1 MLNNQQPLQATKLP
15 TNLPTKGAQSPV
27 ANQSATSSKP
37 EDGQQS
43 FEAKLSEH
51 IDSGD
56 DDKKMMKPSSKPE
69 AAEAAPPA
77 SQNATVA
84 PQEQASSR
92 ELLGQL
98 SDTNRFLASLK
109 ESMVKEA
116 SLKDEKVTS
125 SVSLASRQQGDLLR
139 AARARTDNG
148 RASAGEIDLDMKSS
162 KLQCFEGKDAK
173 LMLGGSGSGTSPF
186 GLLAANGGAGVS
198 TVALT
203 LGTMGIAGSMGPEAS
218 MKNTPTA
225 FEVQLATPFGDPH
238 FESSFANQISFLT
251 NQGIT
256 HAKIHLNPQEMGPVS
271 VDIHSIGD
279 KIEVNFQAAR
289 EQTRQAIEASI
300 DTLRGLMRDEGMSL
314 QNAVVSSIEVSPP
327 QAMSASSEQRSND
340 FQFDRAS
347 QFDGF
352 EKNFHQNSGDHRQPD
367 DQSFTD
373 VVRTDIR
380 PREPSVGRNSSM
392 MTGRLTGID
401 LFA

>member
-1 MLNNQQPLQATKLP
+1 MLNNQQPLQATNLP
-15 TNLPTKGAQSPV
+15 TQLQTQLQTKGAQSSA

-51 IDSGD
+51 IDSGN
-56 DDKKMMKPSSKPE
+56 DDKKLMKPADKPE
-69 AAEAAPPA
+69 ASEAAPVA
-77 SQNATVA
+77 SQSAVA
-84 PQEQASSR
+84 PLPTQAS
-92 ELLGQL
+92 QM
-98 SDTNRFLASLK
+98 DI
-109 ESMVKEA
+109 
-116 SLKDEKVTS
+116 SLKDQSIKEVTVTS
-125 SVSLASRQQGDLLR
+125 SVSLASRKQSDLLR
-139 AARARTDNG
+139 LAKTREDSG
-148 RASAGEIDLDMKSS
+148 RASLGENDLEMKSS
-162 KLQCFEGKDAK
+162 KLECLEGKDAK
-173 LMLGGSGSGTSPF
+173 LMLGGSGSGTLPF
-186 GLLAANGGAGVS
+186 GLLAANGGVGMS

-203 LGTMGIAGSMGPEAS
+203 LGTLGPELS
-218 MKNTPTA
+218 MKNSPTA
-225 FEVQLATPFGDPH
+225 FEVQLSIPFGDPH

-271 VDIHSIGD
+271 VDIHSVGD

-314 QNAVVSSIEVSPP
+314 QNALVSSIEVAPP

-352 EKNFHQNSGDHRQPD
+352 EKNFNQNSGDHRQLD
-367 DQSFTD
+367 DQFFTN
-373 VVRTDIR
+373 VERTDTR
-380 PREPSVGRNSSM
+380 PGEPSVGRNSGM
-392 MTGRLTGID
+392 ITRRLSGID